1 MSKVIDSAKK
11 SHINHVILKSTN
23 KMRATWKIIYK
34 EKGKTPPD
42 MQVPQIIYEDKII
55 TNQKTIADLFNNYFL
70 SIADE
75 TLADMNKHTKANR
88 CNSVDLLFNYYDK
101 PFPKIKW
108 QCASTHEI
116 EKHYYV
122 FKNYQYNRL

>member
-55 TNQKTIADLFNNYFL
+55 TNQKTIYLFNNYFL
-70 SIADE
+70 SITDEIYADK
-75 TLADMNKHTKANR
+75 NKHTKANR
-88 CNSVDLLFNYYDK
+88 CNSINYLFNYYDK
-101 PFPKIKW
+101 PFPKIK
-108 QCASTHEI
+108 
-116 EKHYYV
+116 
-122 FKNYQYNRL
+122 